1 MKTDYFTIF
10 VSIILIIILSYS
22 LFDYIFVP
30 KVEPLMGSIN
40 RAISDVGR
48 FPGQIA
54 NLANQVGAEVSKV
67 GKLGEEVGRLGRQI
81 TAFPGQVSNEL
92 GSVFKQSEDY
102 VEYAFDTIK
111 SEVTDIAGEVQG
123 MAEDFYGQASTMSNE
138 IGEVVEDIP
147 GEVEAMSRMIFLDK
161 IPNAFTSGWNWF
173 YDNVIAPIINFFY
186 SLGDIFADIGNVFL
200 EIFYFLIRL
209 PLCIPLYLFDAVM
222 KILYSVYKK
231 TFPQWLKTIIS
242 FINTY
247 IIQLILIPIFGVM
260 IYVLR
265 FFLELLG
272 FNFSLGGNLTGVLSK
287 CYNTGVIGEIIDA
300 VLSVIM
306 TVFSGL
312 GDIFRMFNFNALINE
327 IMSIF

>member
-30 KVEPLMGSIN
+30 KIEPLMGSIN
-40 RAISDVGR
+40 NAINQVGQ

-54 NLANQVGAEVSKV
+54 NLANQVRNEVSKV
-67 GKLGEEVGRLGRQI
+67 GDLGEEVGRLGRQI
-81 TAFPGQVSNEL
+81 NAFPGQVRNEL

-102 VEYAFDTIK
+102 VGSKFDTVK
-111 SEVTDIAGEVQG
+111 REVTDIAGEVQG
-123 MAEDFYGQASTMSNE
+123 MAQDFYGQASAMSSE

-161 IPNAFTSGWNWF
+161 IPQAFTSAWNWF
-173 YDNVIAPIINFFY
+173 YNNVIAPIIKFFY
-186 SLGDIFADIGNVFL
+186 SLGNIFSDIGNVLL

-222 KILYSVYKK
+222 KILKGVYNR
-231 TFPQWLKTIIS
+231 TFPQWLKSIIS
-242 FINTY
+242 FINKY
-247 IIQLILIPIFGVM
+247 IIELILVPIFGVI
-260 IYVLR
+260 IYVFR
-265 FFLELLG
+265 FLLELLG
-272 FNFSLGGNLTGVLSK
+272 FNFSLGKDITSVLSK
-287 CYNTGVIGEIIDA
+287 CYDTGIIGEIIDA

-306 TVFSGL
+306 SVFSGL
-312 GDIFRMFNFNALINE
+312 GDIFRMFNFDALIGE